1 MKMKN
6 KEKNRLNTFE
16 LSRKEERRMKKLS
29 VFVVMISLSITSLA
43 YDKRVL
49 IYDQPPR
56 LEKIFKEPFEVMA
69 IYCENGKTITVTS
82 FLENQVN
89 GTLEEIEHYLA
100 LVNSDLGSAKYIIH
114 NHLTPRRWSLTDKK
128 FYRRLR
134 KEGFKGRFIL
144 YFPWCRSLK
153 YIEGQKSTVRVNS
166 RSTDENPKKN
176 IS

>member
-1 MKMKN
+1 MKN

-16 LSRKEERRMKKLS
+16 FSRKEERRMKKLS

-69 IYCENGKTITVTS
+69 IYCENGKTITITS

-100 LVNSDLGSAKYIIH
+100 RVNSDLGSAKYIIH

-128 FYRRLR
+128 FYHKLR

-166 RSTDENPKKN
+166 RSTDENPTNN
-176 IS
+176 IR

>member
-1 MKMKN
+1 MKN

-16 LSRKEERRMKKLS
+16 FSRKEERRMKKLS

-43 YDKRVL
+43 YEKRVL
-49 IYDQPPR
+49 IYNQPPR

-69 IYCENGKTITVTS
+69 IYCENGKTITITS

-89 GTLEEIEHYLA
+89 GTLEEIEYYLDRA
-100 LVNSDLGSAKYIIH
+100 DSDLGSAKYIIH
-114 NHLTPRRWSLTDKK
+114 NHLTPRRWSMTDRK
-128 FYRRLR
+128 FYHKLR

-153 YIEGQKSTVRVNS
+153 YIEKLKSTVRVNS
-166 RSTDENPKKN
+166 RSTDDNPTRDTK
-176 IS
+176 

>member
-16 LSRKEERRMKKLS
+16 FSRKEERRMKKLS

-49 IYDQPPR
+49 IYDKPPR

-69 IYCENGKTITVTS
+69 IYCENGKTITMTS

-89 GTLEEIEHYLA
+89 GTLEEIKHYLDR
-100 LVNSDLGSAKYIIH
+100 VDSDLGSIKYIIH
-114 NHLTPRRWSLTDKK
+114 NHLTPHRWSQADKK
-128 FYRRLR
+128 FYHKLR
-134 KEGFKGRFIL
+134 KEGFRGRFIL
-144 YFPWCRSLK
+144 YFPWCRSLRNMQEPK
-153 YIEGQKSTVRVNS
+153 ATIRIDSI
-166 RSTDENPKKN
+166 STDDNPTRH
-176 IS
+176 

>member
-1 MKMKN
+1 
-6 KEKNRLNTFE
+6 
-16 LSRKEERRMKKLS
+16 MKKIS

-89 GTLEEIEHYLA
+89 GTLEEIEYYLA
-100 LVNSDLGSAKYIIH
+100 QINSDLGSAKYIIH
-114 NHLTPRRWSLTDKK
+114 NHLTPRRWSLTDRK
-128 FYRRLR
+128 FYHKLR
-134 KEGFKGRFIL
+134 KKGFKGRFIL

-153 YIEGQKSTVRVNS
+153 YIEELKSTVRVNP
-166 RSTDENPKKN
+166 RSADDNPTKELR
-176 IS
+176 